1 MMHSLPLIE
10 ELEAALSSG
19 TFDRRNEIL
28 TSVTDLFINGALR
41 FSEDQVGVFDDV
53 MGRLINTIETKARA
67 KLADRLAPI
76 GDGVA
81 QVQG

>member
-28 TSVTDLFINGALR
+28 TSITDLFIDGAPR
-41 FSEDQVGVFDDV
+41 FSEDQIGVFDDV
-53 MGRLINTIETKARA
+53 MARL
-67 KLADRLAPI
+67 
-76 GDGVA
+76 V
-81 QVQG
+81 